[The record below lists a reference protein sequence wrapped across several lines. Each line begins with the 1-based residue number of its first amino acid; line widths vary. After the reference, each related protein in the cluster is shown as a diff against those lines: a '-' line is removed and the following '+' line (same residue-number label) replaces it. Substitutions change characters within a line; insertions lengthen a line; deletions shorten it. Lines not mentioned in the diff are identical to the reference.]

1 MGSSCCSQLPTL
13 PSQSLPPLCLLLQ
26 KTTAVSDLTTCLT
39 SSSDWSKL
47 SSTAQTTITSLL
59 EKFKTAVD
67 SGALAT
73 MAYSGR
79 K

>member
-1 MGSSCCSQLPTL
+1 M
-13 PSQSLPPLCLLLQ
+13 LLQ
-26 KTTAVSDLTTCLT
+26 KAKSISDLATCLT

-73 MAYSGR
+73 MAYNDR

>member
-1 MGSSCCSQLPTL
+1 M
-13 PSQSLPPLCLLLQ
+13 LLQ
-26 KTTAVSDLTTCLT
+26 NSTPVKDLVSCLT

-47 SSTAQTTITSLL
+47 SSTAQTTITNLL

-73 MAYSGR
+73 MAYNSR